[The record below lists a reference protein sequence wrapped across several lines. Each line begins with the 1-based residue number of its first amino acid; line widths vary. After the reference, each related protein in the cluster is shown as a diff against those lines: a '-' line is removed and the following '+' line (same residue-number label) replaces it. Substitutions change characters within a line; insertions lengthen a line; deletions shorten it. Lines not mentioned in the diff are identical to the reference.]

1 MCRASSDATL
11 YDPHQWAE
19 IFAHAGA
26 QYVVL
31 TSKHHEGYT
40 MWDSKPAVPSTWNWN
55 VMDVGPKKDVLGLLA
70 LAVRN
75 VTSPHTSLP
84 LKFGAYHSLYE
95 WFNPAYLRDKANQF
109 TTSEFVDTKTMLEL
123 YDLVEKY
130 QIEVVWSD
138 GDWEASPEYWKSKE
152 FLAWLA
158 TNSTVK
164 DTVVWNDRWGKGT
177 KCQHGSFLNCNDRFQ
192 PNATMDHYFE
202 ACMTLDKRSWGANR
216 KSSAKDYLTMK
227 ELLLTLVQT
236 ISRNGNLLINVG
248 PNADGTINPLMVDRL
263 LGMGEW
269 LSVNGEAVYGTR
281 SWSACSEPKGSSIY
295 YTRSAD
301 TNTLYAFV
309 SDWKTVITLTC
320 LSQATTVRMV
330 GLSPQEPQP
339 KVEDHANG
347 AVSIRLPSLTPDI
360 IPCQY
365 IWVLAV
371 EGYQDSVS
379 PPSPGSNFP
388 REATSRITSLRATE
402 A

>member
-1 MCRASSDATL
+1 
-11 YDPHQWAE
+11 
-19 IFAHAGA
+19 
-26 QYVVL
+26 
-31 TSKHHEGYT
+31 
-40 MWDSKPAVPSTWNWN
+40 MWDSTQAVPSTWNWN
-55 VMDVGPKKDVLGLLA
+55 VMDVGPRRDVLGLLA
-70 LAVRN
+70 RAVRN

-95 WFNPAYLRDKANQF
+95 WFHPAYVRDKTNQF
-109 TTSEFVDTKTMLEL
+109 TTSEFVDTKSLLEL

-164 DTVVWNDRWGKGT
+164 DTVVWNDRWGQGT
-177 KCQHGSFLNCNDRFQ
+177 RCQHGSFWNCDDRFQ
-192 PNATMDHYFE
+192 PNATMNHYFE
-202 ACMTLDKRSWGANR
+202 ACMTLDKHSWGANR

-269 LSVNGEAVYGTR
+269 LSVNGEAVYSTR
-281 SWSACSEPKGSSIY
+281 SWSACSEPEGSSIY
-295 YTRSAD
+295 YTQSAD
-301 TNTLYAFV
+301 THNLYVFV
-309 SDWKTVITLTC
+309 SEWKTVITLTC
-320 LSQATTVRMV
+320 LSQATRVRMIGISLSQ
-330 GLSPQEPQP
+330 GLQP
-339 KVEDHANG
+339 TIEDHDNG
-347 AVSIRLPSLTPDI
+347 AVTVRLPSLTPDI

-371 EGYQDSVS
+371 EGYQLAVPASARGPPTNSV
-379 PPSPGSNFP
+379 
-388 REATSRITSLRATE
+388 RRATTSSISNLRTTE
-402 A
+402 DSR